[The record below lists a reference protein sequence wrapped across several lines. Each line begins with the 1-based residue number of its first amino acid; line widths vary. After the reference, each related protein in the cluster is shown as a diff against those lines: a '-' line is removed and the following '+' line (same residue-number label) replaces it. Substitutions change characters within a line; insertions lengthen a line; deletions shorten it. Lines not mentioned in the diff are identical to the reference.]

1 MLDYKCTMQNLIDMK
16 RLIRNILIAVCLS
29 WSAFAMS
36 APEIKVNGEVIYSSP
51 SQIKINGDI
60 VNVTFTDGSTLS
72 FDMDDIV
79 VNFNT
84 ITEAS
89 ALQNCLFGIKTV
101 VGNQLVLTGVEAGKR
116 LSILS
121 VSGISVYSCHT
132 ESNETRIDISNLAS
146 GVYLL
151 NVDGKVVKF
160 IKK

>member
-36 APEIKVNGEVIYSSP
+36 APEIKVNGEVISSSP

-60 VNVTFTDGSTLS
+60 VNVTFTDGSALS

-89 ALQNCLFGIKTV
+89 ALQNCLFGIKTI

>member
-1 MLDYKCTMQNLIDMK
+1 MK

-36 APEIKVNGEVIYSSP
+36 APEIKVNGEVISSSP

-60 VNVTFTDGSTLS
+60 VNVTFTDGSALS

>member
-1 MLDYKCTMQNLIDMK
+1 MK

-29 WSAFAMS
+29 WSTFAMS
-36 APEIKVNGEVIYSSP
+36 APEIKVNGEAISSFP

-89 ALQNCLFGIKTV
+89 ALQNCLFGIKTI

>member
-1 MLDYKCTMQNLIDMK
+1 MQNLIEMK

-36 APEIKVNGEVIYSSP
+36 APEIKVNGEVISTSP

-84 ITEAS
+84 ITDAS

-101 VGNQLVLTGVEAGKR
+101 VGKQLVLTGVEAGKR

>member
-1 MLDYKCTMQNLIDMK
+1 MLNYKCTMQNLIDMK

-29 WSAFAMS
+29 WSTFAMS
-36 APEIKVNGEVIYSSP
+36 APEIKVNGEVISTSP

-84 ITEAS
+84 ITDAS

-116 LSILS
+116 LSILA

>member
-29 WSAFAMS
+29 WSTFAMS
-36 APEIKVNGEVIYSSP
+36 APEIKVNGEAISSSP

-79 VNFNT
+79 VDFNT
-84 ITEAS
+84 ITDAS
-89 ALQNCLFGIKTV
+89 ALQNCLYGIKTI

-121 VSGISVYSCHT
+121 VSGISVYSCMT
-132 ESNETRIDISNLAS
+132 ESNETRINISSLAS

-151 NVDGKVVKF
+151 NIDGKVVKF

>member
-36 APEIKVNGEVIYSSP
+36 APEIKVNGEVISTSP

-84 ITEAS
+84 ITDAS
-89 ALQNCLFGIKTV
+89 ALQNCLYGIKTI

>member
-1 MLDYKCTMQNLIDMK
+1 MK

-36 APEIKVNGEVIYSSP
+36 APEIKVNGEVISSSP

-79 VNFNT
+79 VDFNT
-84 ITEAS
+84 ITDAS
-89 ALQNCLFGIKTV
+89 ALQNCLYGIKTI

-121 VSGISVYSCHT
+121 VSGISVYSCMT
-132 ESNETRIDISNLAS
+132 ESNETRINISSLAS

-151 NVDGKVVKF
+151 NIDGKVVKF

>member
-1 MLDYKCTMQNLIDMK
+1 MLNYKCTMQNLIEMK

-36 APEIKVNGEVIYSSP
+36 APEIKVNGEVISSSP

-79 VNFNT
+79 VDFNT

-132 ESNETRIDISNLAS
+132 ESNETRIDISGFAS

>member
-1 MLDYKCTMQNLIDMK
+1 MLNYKCTMQNLIDMK

-36 APEIKVNGEVIYSSP
+36 APEIKVNGEVISSSP

-60 VNVTFTDGSTLS
+60 VNVTFTDGSALS

-89 ALQNCLFGIKTV
+89 ALQNCLFGIKTI

>member
-1 MLDYKCTMQNLIDMK
+1 MQNLIEMK
-16 RLIRNILIAVCLS
+16 RLIRIILIAVCLS
-29 WSAFAMS
+29 YSELAMS
-36 APEIKVNGEVIYSSP
+36 TPEIKVNGEVISSSP

-60 VNVTFTDGSTLS
+60 VNVTFKDVSTLS

-84 ITEAS
+84 ITDAS

-132 ESNETRIDISNLAS
+132 ESNETRIDISNLSS

>member
-1 MLDYKCTMQNLIDMK
+1 MAT
-16 RLIRNILIAVCLS
+16 
-29 WSAFAMS
+29 
-36 APEIKVNGEVIYSSP
+36 PEVMVNGEALASSP
-51 SQIKINGDI
+51 AKITINGDNI
-60 VNVTFTDGSTLS
+60 NVTFSDGSMTT

-79 VNFNT
+79 VNFT
-84 ITEAS
+84 TPTDVAT
-89 ALQNCLFGIKTV
+89 LQNKLFAINSTV
-101 VGNQLVLTGVEAGKR
+101 ENQLILSGVEAEKR

-121 VSGISVYSCHT
+121 VSGISVYTGKT

>member
-1 MLDYKCTMQNLIDMK
+1 MQNLIDMK

-36 APEIKVNGEVIYSSP
+36 APEIKVNGEVISTSP

-72 FDMDDIV
+72 FDMDDVV

>member
-1 MLDYKCTMQNLIDMK
+1 MQNLIEMK

-29 WSAFAMS
+29 WSAFTMS
-36 APEIKVNGEVIYSSP
+36 APEIKVNGEVISTSP

-84 ITEAS
+84 ITDAS